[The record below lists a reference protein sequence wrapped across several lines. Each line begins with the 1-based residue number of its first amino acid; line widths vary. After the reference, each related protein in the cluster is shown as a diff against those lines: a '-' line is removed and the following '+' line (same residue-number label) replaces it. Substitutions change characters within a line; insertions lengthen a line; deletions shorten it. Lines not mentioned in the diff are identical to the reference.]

1 MSNVQTAQAPVKG
14 AAAPAVPFA
23 IASRIGIR
31 PSFTDTKT
39 LAASAPVAATPIQIP
54 AVGYLKRLWLEVAL
68 VGTGGT
74 TPAFTADGP
83 FNAIASLGFRTAAG
97 NDIVV
102 PMDGYTLAMANKYG
116 GNDFVADPR
125 AGKQFGNTA
134 PSAHFYLTL
143 DFEIDPETGLGSIP
157 ALASNR
163 SYQLNI
169 TWAAISQFLT
179 GSPAV
184 TATITAH
191 AEFWHEPPAV
201 SSSGLAQAT
210 APQGLG
216 TISQLQ
222 LDMPPLTP
230 GDKAVKLNNVGSIQR
245 NIMFI
250 LRNSAGARIDTNGWP
265 AVCEFLLDNNP
276 LFNLPQNLWEELM
289 RRWFNLNVATK
300 DVAGGLDT
308 GVYVL
313 PLHALV
319 GSVAGDPANSRSQY
333 LPTLDASQLQIRG
346 TWGSA
351 VSTLQIL
358 TNNVVPA
365 PGAAIFNK

>member
-1 MSNVQTAQAPVKG
+1 MATAQTAQAP
-14 AAAPAVPFA
+14 ARANTAPQVPFP
-23 IASRIGIR
+23 IASRVGIR
-31 PSFTDTKT
+31 PSFTDTKV
-39 LAASAPVAATPIQIP
+39 LAASAPTVATPVQIP
-54 AVGYLKRLWLEVAL
+54 AVGYLKRIWLEITLA
-68 VGTGGT
+68 GAGGT

-83 FNAIASLGFRTAAG
+83 FNAISSIGYRTAAG

-102 PMDGYTLAMANKYG
+102 PIDGYTLALVNKYG
-116 GNDFVADPR
+116 GHDMTADPR
-125 AGKQFGNTA
+125 AGRQYAATA

-143 DFEIDPETGLGSIP
+143 DFEFDSETGLGSIP

-163 SYQLNI
+163 SYQFNI
-169 TWAAISQFLT
+169 TWAAISTFLT
-179 GSPAV
+179 GAPSV
-184 TATITAH
+184 TATINAH

-216 TISQLQ
+216 TLSQIQ

-230 GDKAVKLNNVGSIQR
+230 GDKTVKLNNVGSIQR
-245 NIMFI
+245 NIIFV
-250 LRNSAGARIDTNGWP
+250 LRNSSGARIDTNGWP

-276 LFNLPQNLWEELM
+276 LYNLPQNLWEEMM
-289 RRWFNLNVATK
+289 RRWFNLNATTK
-300 DVAGGLDT
+300 DVVSGLDT
-308 GVYVL
+308 GVYVI
-313 PLHALV
+313 PFHALV
-319 GSVAGDPANSRSQY
+319 GSLSGDPTNSRSQF
-333 LPTLDASQLQIRG
+333 LPTLDASQLQLRG

-351 VSTLQIL
+351 VSTLQII